1 MRHRKIL
8 SALSLLA
15 TCLFSTGLWAQE
27 STEVSILV
35 KKDGKVVQDTTYR
48 FDSAEEAKQALKM
61 MEVMSD
67 IHVDMEDLHY
77 NYSMAHTAGSH
88 SSAMVFISEDG
99 DKTKITQMQGDSL
112 VWIHEGEGDGNHLV
126 IVKEG
131 NGESFDVLVD
141 EDGDKVVKKRIKVRV
156 SEDEKGDWT
165 VVPAEEGH
173 WEGDEHLKVISEDD
187 NVKVEIRKIM
197 EETDD
202 GEDVQVIV
210 IKKVKEEDM
219 DSDADMDHDQ
229 DVDHDEDVD
238 VKVIKK
244 KQENTQK

>member
-8 SALSLLA
+8 SALSLLTA
-15 TCLFSTGLWAQE
+15 CLFSAGLWAQE

-35 KKDGKVVQDTTYR
+35 KKDGKVVQDTTYT
-48 FDSAEEAKQALKM
+48 FDSAEEAEHALKM

-67 IHVDMEDLHY
+67 IDVDMEDLHY
-77 NYSMAHTAGSH
+77 NYTMAHTGGARSN
-88 SSAMVFISEDG
+88 AMVFISEDG
-99 DKTKITQMQGDSL
+99 DKTKITELQGDSL
-112 VWIHEGEGDGNHLV
+112 VWIHEGEGDGKHLV

-131 NGESFDVLVD
+131 DGETFDVLMD
-141 EDGDKVVKKRIKVRV
+141 EDGDKVVKKRIKVQV

-165 VVPAEEGH
+165 VVPAEKGH
-173 WEGDEHLKVISEDD
+173 WEGDENLKVISEDD

-197 EETDD
+197 EESED
-202 GEDVQVIV
+202 GENVRVIV
-210 IKKVKEEDM
+210 IQKEKDM
-219 DSDADMDHDQ
+219 DSDEDVDHDA
-229 DVDHDEDVD
+229 DHDEDVD